1 MNKLSLLILTFA
13 LLVFFSCSS
22 HNRENGWYH
31 VSGFPSDTI
40 IGEALVTAK
49 DFATAAIIKDTLV
62 IDGNPV
68 YQSMIQGKINPDKR
82 QLWADGTEHLI
93 GKRLGFV
100 YNDSVITAP
109 QVNARIESGAF
120 QINSPDTTLLRKIY
134 NSIQKTINN
143 EDE

>member
-13 LLVFFSCSS
+13 LVVFFSCSS
-22 HNRENGWYH
+22 HNREDGWYH
-31 VSGFPSDTI
+31 VSDFPSDTI
-40 IGEALVTAK
+40 IGEALVTVK
-49 DFATAAIIKDTLV
+49 DFATVTIVRDTLV
-62 IDGNPV
+62 IDGIPV
-68 YQSMIQGKINPDKR
+68 YQSMIQGKIKSGKR

-120 QINSPDTTLLRKIY
+120 QINSPDTTLLSKIY

>member
-13 LLVFFSCSS
+13 LLVFLSCSS
-22 HNRENGWYH
+22 RNRENGWYH

-40 IGEALVTAK
+40 IGEALVTVK
-49 DFATAAIIKDTLV
+49 DFATVAIVKDTLV
-62 IDGNPV
+62 IDGIPV
-68 YQSMIQGKINPDKR
+68 YHSMIQGRIKPDKR
-82 QLWADGTEHLI
+82 QLWADETEHLI

-109 QVNARIESGAF
+109 QVNVRIESGAF
-120 QINSPDTTLLRKIY
+120 QINSPHTTLLREIY
-134 NSIQKTINN
+134 NSIKKTINN